1 MKNKILK
8 NSLLGGLLFA
18 LFTYFIEIFEKHPNY
33 LKISA
38 FLWAA
43 PLFFLFLIIYFPSQ
57 KNNQVLKCFTLNA
70 LLGTLL
76 SISIFIITYLMID
89 INNYIIFIVNLFITV
104 CIIYLYLLNMYY

>member
-18 LFTYFIEIFEKHPNY
+18 LFTYFLEIFEEHPNY

-43 PLFFLFLIIYFPSQ
+43 PLFFFFLIIYFPSH
-57 KNNQVLKCFTLNA
+57 KEKKALKSFIVHA
-70 LLGTLL
+70 LLGTIL
-76 SISIFIITYLMID
+76 SIVVFIITYLMGD
-89 INNYIIFIVNLFITV
+89 TNNYIILLVNLVITIFV
-104 CIIYLYLLNMYY
+104 TCIYLLNVFN

>member
-38 FLWAA
+38 FYGL
-43 PLFFLFLIIYFPSQ
+43 LHYFSFFLIIYFPSQ
-57 KNNQVLKCFTLNA
+57 KNNKVLKCFTINA
-70 LLGTLL
+70 LLVN
-76 SISIFIITYLMID
+76 SSFYFYFY
-89 INNYIIFIVNLFITV
+89 NYIFNE
-104 CIIYLYLLNMYY
+104 